1 MNKSTRPKP
10 WTQKKEKLKSQ
21 YTSLSDDDLIYK
33 KGKEEQ
39 LINRIQQKLGKTRK
53 EVKRLIKRL

>member
-1 MNKSTRPKP
+1 MP

-21 YTSLSDDDLIYK
+21 YTSLSDDDLIYE

-39 LINRIQQKLGKTRK
+39 LINRIQQRLGKTRK